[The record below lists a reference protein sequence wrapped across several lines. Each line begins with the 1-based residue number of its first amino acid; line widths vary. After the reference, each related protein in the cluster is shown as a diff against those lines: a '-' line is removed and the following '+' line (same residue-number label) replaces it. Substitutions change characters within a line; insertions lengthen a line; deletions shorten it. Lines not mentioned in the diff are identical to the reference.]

1 MKKLLVLLTIPFLFS
16 APEKPTEWKEYLGG
30 PDRNHYSTL
39 KQINVSNVNNL
50 QKVWEFHTSDTSGQ
64 MQCNPIIVN
73 GMLYGSTASLEIFAL
88 EAATGKQI
96 WRFSA
101 SKDSKWYSMN
111 RGVTYWEEGQD
122 KRILF
127 TQGNWLYA
135 LDAIT
140 GNPVLSFGN
149 KGKVSLSIGL
159 GQSAEKKFVIST
171 TPGTVFEDKII
182 MPLRLSESSDAAL
195 GFIQAFNIKTGKI
208 DWVFKTIPS
217 PGEFG
222 YSTWGKDNYKN
233 GNVGGANNWAG
244 MSIDRKRGM
253 IFVPTGS
260 AAFDFYGGNRKG
272 DNLFANC
279 LLALDAHTGKRKWHF
294 QFVHHDVWDR
304 DLPAPPNLITI
315 NRNGKKIDAVAQ
327 ITKQGYVFVFERE
340 TGKPVFK
347 IDEVQ
352 VATNGLKGELLSLT
366 QPIPQKPAPFARNKM
381 TEKNINPYAENKD
394 ELISVFRKI
403 RKNMFDP
410 PSKEGT
416 IIFPGFDGGGEWG
429 GASFDP
435 ETGYMYINSSEMP
448 NILTMVDDTK
458 SSDLAKMTPG
468 EAVYMKNCASCHNPN
483 KEGNL
488 KSGYPSLVDL
498 KSKRE
503 KGLIVDIISKGKGMM
518 PGFGGLSSTEKQSV
532 VDYLFGSEKL
542 EVGIQSK
549 KNQTNAIPYRMTG
562 YNKFL
567 DKNGYPAV
575 EPPWG
580 TLSAINLNTGDYVW
594 KKPLGEDKKL
604 TAKGIPVTGLENY
617 GGGVV
622 TAGGLFIIGAT
633 KDETF
638 RIFDKK
644 TGEIIWQTELPASAF
659 ATPSTYEVNGI
670 QYIVIACGGNKLG
683 TKKGDSFVAFA
694 LKNGTH

>member
-1 MKKLLVLLTIPFLFS
+1 MKRFLIFLVFPFLFS
-16 APEKPTEWKEYLGG
+16 SREKPREWTEYLGG
-30 PDRNHYSTL
+30 PDRNHYSSL
-39 KQINVSNVNNL
+39 QQINVKNVKGL
-50 QKVWEFHTSDTSGQ
+50 QKIWEFHTNDSSAQ

-73 GMLYGSTASLEIFAL
+73 GLLYGSTASLEIFAL
-88 EAATGKQI
+88 DAATGKQI

-101 SKDSKWYSMN
+101 SKDSKWYSIN
-111 RGVTYWEEGQD
+111 RGVTYWEEGND

-149 KGKVSLSIGL
+149 NGKVSLSSGL

-182 MPLRLSESSDAAL
+182 MPLRLSESSDAAQ
-195 GFIQAFNIKTGKI
+195 GFIQAFNIKSGKI

-217 PGEFG
+217 PGEVG
-222 YSTWGKDNYKN
+222 YNTWEKDNYKN
-233 GNVGGANNWAG
+233 VNVGGANNWAG

-253 IFVPTGS
+253 LFVPTGS

-279 LLALDAHTGKRKWHF
+279 LLALDAHTGKRIWHF

-315 NRNGKKIDAVAQ
+315 NRNGKKMDAVAQ

-347 IDEVQ
+347 IDEVK
-352 VATNGLKGELLSLT
+352 VATNGLPGDSLSAT

-381 TEKNINPYAENKD
+381 TEKNINPYSENKE
-394 ELISVFRKI
+394 ELISIFRKI

-416 IIFPGFDGGGEWG
+416 LIFPGFDGGGEWG

-448 NILTMVDDTK
+448 NILTMVDETK
-458 SSDLAKMTPG
+458 QADLAKMTPG
-468 EAVYMKNCASCHNPN
+468 EALYTKNCASCHSPN

-503 KGLIVDIISKGKGMM
+503 RAMVADVISKGKGMM
-518 PGFGGLSSTEKQSV
+518 PGFGGLTSSEKQTLI
-532 VDYLFGSEKL
+532 DYLFEAEKK
-542 EVGIQSK
+542 EVGMQSTS
-549 KNQTNAIPYRMTG
+549 QASAIPYKMTG

-604 TAKGIPVTGLENY
+604 TAKGISVTGLENY

-633 KDETF
+633 KDEIL

-659 ATPSTYEVNGI
+659 ATPSTYEVDGI

-683 TKKGDSFVAFA
+683 TKKGDSYVAFA
-694 LKNGTH
+694 LKKENN

>member
-1 MKKLLVLLTIPFLFS
+1 MKRFLIFLVFPFLFS
-16 APEKPTEWKEYLGG
+16 SPEKPKEWTEYLGG
-30 PDRNHYSTL
+30 PDRNHYSSL
-39 KQINVSNVNNL
+39 QQINVNNVKGL
-50 QKVWEFHTSDTSGQ
+50 QKIWEFHTNDSSAQ

-73 GMLYGSTASLEIFAL
+73 GLLYGSTASLEIFAL
-88 EAATGKQI
+88 DAATGKQI

-101 SKDSKWYSMN
+101 SKDSKWYSIN
-111 RGVTYWEEGQD
+111 RGVTYWEEGSD

-135 LDAIT
+135 LDAKT
-140 GNPVLSFGN
+140 GSPILSFGEN
-149 KGKVSLSIGL
+149 GKVSLSSGL
-159 GQSAEKKFVIST
+159 DKSAEKKFVIST

-182 MPLRLSESSDAAL
+182 MPLRLSESADAAM
-195 GFIQAFNIKTGKI
+195 GFIQAFNIKSGKI

-217 PGEFG
+217 PGEVG
-222 YSTWGKDNYKN
+222 YKTWEKDNYKN

-253 IFVPTGS
+253 LFVPTGS

-279 LLALDAHTGKRKWHF
+279 LLALDAHTGKRIWHF

-347 IDEVQ
+347 IDEVK
-352 VATNGLKGELLSLT
+352 VATNGLPGDSLSAT
-366 QPIPQKPAPFARNKM
+366 QPIPQKPAPFARNQM
-381 TEKNINPYAENKD
+381 TEKNINPFSENKE
-394 ELISVFRKI
+394 ELISIFRKI

-416 IIFPGFDGGGEWG
+416 LIFPGFDGGGEWG

-448 NILTMVDDTK
+448 NILTMVDETK
-458 SSDLAKMTPG
+458 QADLAKMTPG
-468 EAVYMKNCASCHNPN
+468 EAVYTKNCASCHSPN

-503 KGLIVDIISKGKGMM
+503 RAMVADVISKGKGMM
-518 PGFGGLSSTEKQSV
+518 PGFGGLTSSEKQSLI
-532 VDYLFGSEKL
+532 DYLFEAENK
-542 EVGIQSK
+542 EVGMQS
-549 KNQTNAIPYRMTG
+549 TSFPNAIPYKMTG

-594 KKPLGEDKKL
+594 KRPLGEDKKL

-633 KDETF
+633 KDETL

-659 ATPSTYEVNGI
+659 ATPSTYEVDGI

-683 TKKGDSFVAFA
+683 TKKGDSYVAFA
-694 LKNGTH
+694 LKKEK

>member
-1 MKKLLVLLTIPFLFS
+1 MKRFLIFLVFPFLFS
-16 APEKPTEWKEYLGG
+16 SPEKPKEWTEYLGG
-30 PDRNHYSTL
+30 PDRNHYSSL
-39 KQINVSNVNNL
+39 QQINVNNVKGL
-50 QKVWEFHTSDTSGQ
+50 QKIWEFHTNDSSAQ

-73 GMLYGSTASLEIFAL
+73 GLLYGSTASLEIFAL
-88 EAATGKQI
+88 DAATGKQI

-101 SKDSKWYSMN
+101 SKDSKWYSIN
-111 RGVTYWEEGQD
+111 RGVTYWEEGSD

-135 LDAIT
+135 LDAKT
-140 GNPVLSFGN
+140 GSPILSFGEN
-149 KGKVSLSIGL
+149 GKVSLSSGL
-159 GQSAEKKFVIST
+159 DKSAEKKFVIST

-182 MPLRLSESSDAAL
+182 MPLRLSESADAAM
-195 GFIQAFNIKTGKI
+195 GFIQAFNIKSGKI

-217 PGEFG
+217 PGEVG
-222 YSTWGKDNYKN
+222 YKTWEKDNYKN

-253 IFVPTGS
+253 LFVPTGS

-279 LLALDAHTGKRKWHF
+279 LLALDAHTGKRIWHF

-347 IDEVQ
+347 IDEVK
-352 VATNGLKGELLSLT
+352 VATNGLPGDSLSAT

-381 TEKNINPYAENKD
+381 TEKNINPYSENKE
-394 ELISVFRKI
+394 ELISIFRKI
-403 RKNMFDP
+403 RKNNFDP

-416 IIFPGFDGGGEWG
+416 LIFPGFDGGGEWG

-448 NILTMVDDTK
+448 NILTMVDETK
-458 SSDLAKMTPG
+458 QADLAKMTPG
-468 EAVYMKNCASCHNPN
+468 EAIYTKNCASCHSPN

-503 KGLIVDIISKGKGMM
+503 RAMVADVISKGKGMM
-518 PGFGGLSSTEKQSV
+518 PGFGGLTSSEKQSLI
-532 VDYLFGSEKL
+532 DYLFEAEKK
-542 EVGIQSK
+542 EVGMQSTS
-549 KNQTNAIPYRMTG
+549 QANAIPYKMTG

-594 KKPLGEDKKL
+594 KRPLGEDKKL

-633 KDETF
+633 KDETL

-659 ATPSTYEVNGI
+659 ATPSTYEVDGI

-683 TKKGDSFVAFA
+683 TKKGDSYVAFA
-694 LKNGTH
+694 LKKEK

>member
-1 MKKLLVLLTIPFLFS
+1 MKRLLIFLVFPFLFS
-16 APEKPTEWKEYLGG
+16 SPEKPKEWTEYLGG
-30 PDRNHYSTL
+30 PDRNHYSSL
-39 KQINVSNVNNL
+39 QQINVKNVKGL
-50 QKVWEFHTSDTSGQ
+50 QKIWEFHTNDSSAQ

-73 GMLYGSTASLEIFAL
+73 GLLYGSTASLEIFAL
-88 EAATGKQI
+88 DAATGKQI

-101 SKDSKWYSMN
+101 SKDSKWYSIN
-111 RGVTYWEEGQD
+111 RGVTYWEEGSD

-135 LDAIT
+135 LDATT
-140 GNPVLSFGN
+140 GSPILSFGEN
-149 KGKVSLSIGL
+149 GKVSLSSGL
-159 GQSAEKKFVIST
+159 GKSAEKKFVIST

-195 GFIQAFNIKTGKI
+195 GFIQAFNIKSGKI

-222 YSTWGKDNYKN
+222 YNTWEKDNYKN

-253 IFVPTGS
+253 LFVPTGS

-272 DNLFANC
+272 NNLFANC

-347 IDEVQ
+347 IDEVK
-352 VATNGLKGELLSLT
+352 VATNGLPGDSLSAT
-366 QPIPQKPAPFARNKM
+366 QPIPQKPAPFARNQM
-381 TEKNINPYAENKD
+381 TEKNINPYSENKE
-394 ELISVFRKI
+394 ELISIFRKI

-416 IIFPGFDGGGEWG
+416 LIFPGFDGGGEWG

-435 ETGYMYINSSEMP
+435 ETGFMYINSSEMP
-448 NILTMVDDTK
+448 NILTMVDETK
-458 SSDLAKMTPG
+458 IADLAKMTPG
-468 EAVYMKNCASCHNPN
+468 EAVYSKNCASCHSPN

-498 KSKRE
+498 KSKRDRA
-503 KGLIVDIISKGKGMM
+503 IVADVISKGKGMM
-518 PGFGGLSSTEKQSV
+518 PGFGGLTSSEKQSLI
-532 VDYLFGSEKL
+532 DHLFEAEKK
-542 EVGIQSK
+542 EVGIQSITS
-549 KNQTNAIPYRMTG
+549 QSNAIPYKMTG

-594 KKPLGEDKKL
+594 KRPLGEDKKL

-633 KDETF
+633 KDETL

-644 TGEIIWQTELPASAF
+644 TGEILWQTELPASAF
-659 ATPSTYEVNGI
+659 ATPSTYEVDGI

-683 TKKGDSFVAFA
+683 TKKGDSYVAFA
-694 LKNGTH
+694 LKKEK

>member
-1 MKKLLVLLTIPFLFS
+1 MKRLLIFLVFPFLFS
-16 APEKPTEWKEYLGG
+16 SPEKPREWTEYLGG
-30 PDRNHYSTL
+30 PDRNHYSPL
-39 KQINVSNVNNL
+39 QQINVKNVKGL
-50 QKVWEFHTSDTSGQ
+50 QKIWEFHTNDSSAQ

-73 GMLYGSTASLEIFAL
+73 GLLYGSTASLEIFAL
-88 EAATGKQI
+88 DAATGKQI

-101 SKDSKWYSMN
+101 SKDSKWYSIN
-111 RGVTYWEEGQD
+111 RGVTYWEEGSD

-149 KGKVSLSIGL
+149 NGKVSLSSGL
-159 GQSAEKKFVIST
+159 GQSAEKKFVISA

-182 MPLRLSESSDAAL
+182 MPLRLSESADAAM
-195 GFIQAFNIKTGKI
+195 GFIQAFNIKSGKI

-217 PGEFG
+217 PGEVG
-222 YSTWGKDNYKN
+222 YETWEKN
-233 GNVGGANNWAG
+233 NHNNVNVGGANNWAG

-253 IFVPTGS
+253 LFVPTGS

-279 LLALDAHTGKRKWHF
+279 LLALDAHTGKRIWHF

-315 NRNGKKIDAVAQ
+315 NRNGKKMDAVAQ

-347 IDEVQ
+347 IDEVK
-352 VATNGLKGELLSLT
+352 VATNGLPGDSLSAT
-366 QPIPQKPAPFARNKM
+366 QPIPQKPAPFARNQM
-381 TEKNINPYAENKD
+381 TEKNINPYSENKE
-394 ELISVFRKI
+394 ELLSIFRKI

-416 IIFPGFDGGGEWG
+416 LIFPGFDGGGEWG

-435 ETGYMYINSSEMP
+435 ETGYIYINSSEMP
-448 NILTMVDDTK
+448 NILTMVDETK
-458 SSDLAKMTPG
+458 QADLAKMTPG
-468 EAVYMKNCASCHNPN
+468 EAVYTKNCASCHSPN

-488 KSGYPSLVDL
+488 KSGYPSLVNL
-498 KSKRE
+498 KSKSERAM
-503 KGLIVDIISKGKGMM
+503 VSDVISKGKGMM
-518 PGFGGLSSTEKQSV
+518 PGFGGLTSSEKQSLI
-532 VDYLFGSEKL
+532 DYLFEAEKK
-542 EVGIQSK
+542 EVGMQSTS
-549 KNQTNAIPYRMTG
+549 QANAIPFKMTG

-567 DKNGYPAV
+567 DKTGYPAV

-594 KKPLGEDKKL
+594 KRPLGEDKKL

-633 KDETF
+633 KDETL

-644 TGEIIWQTELPASAF
+644 TGEILWQTELPASAF
-659 ATPSTYEVNGI
+659 ATPSTYEVDGI

-683 TKKGDSFVAFA
+683 TKKGDSYVAFA
-694 LKNGTH
+694 LKKENY